1 MSLEYLIHFHFSKK
15 EFRWR
20 FGSNHWVPSHYC
32 RAPAPEA
39 TLRKRE
45 NCFLMQDAASI
56 CVKKMLFLVEPGSLQ
71 ALSPFRSNLL
81 VITLVE
87 GNNGPTPNPIARMWP
102 L

>member
-20 FGSNHWVPSHYC
+20 FGSNHWITSHYC

-87 GNNGPTPNPIARMWP
+87 GNSGCTPNPIARMWP